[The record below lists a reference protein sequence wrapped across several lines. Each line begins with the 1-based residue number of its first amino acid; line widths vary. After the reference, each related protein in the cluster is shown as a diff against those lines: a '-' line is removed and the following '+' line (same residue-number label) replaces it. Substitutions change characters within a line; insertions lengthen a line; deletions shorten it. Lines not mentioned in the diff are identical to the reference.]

1 MTTNTLKVAA
11 LLTAFSVAGSA
22 DADCLGDKALQALDL
37 RYEEALRVGDTAFL
51 QQLLAEEYTWVH
63 NLAVDKEPRG
73 RLIDRMVKP
82 EEVPKSRRSADVTI
96 HKLENTAV
104 LSGVS
109 LVEKWNTDGHSWRTL
124 HYQFMRTYVKT
135 AGGECQ
141 LLSSQT
147 MKIRTEDRQ
156 TAP

>member
-1 MTTNTLKVAA
+1 MTTNALKVAA
-11 LLTAFSVAGSA
+11 LLTTFSVAGSA
-22 DADCLGDKALQALDL
+22 DADCLDNKALQELDL

-63 NLAVDKEPRG
+63 NLAVDKEPRV
-73 RLIDRMVKP
+73 RLIDRMAKP
-82 EEVPKSRRSADVTI
+82 AEVPKSRRSADITI

-109 LVEKWNTDGHSWRTL
+109 LVEKWNTDGQSWRTI

-135 AGGECQ
+135 VGGECR